1 LVGDLNTDLDRGR
14 LGQGAAAAVCNR
26 LRELDEVL
34 AVMNPPPAAATRDE
48 EIEAK
53 VRARE
58 EARRRRDWTAADEI
72 RQELAQQGVEI
83 TDTPGGPRWRP
94 RG

>member
-1 LVGDLNTDLDRGR
+1 M
-14 LGQGAAAAVCNR
+14 LG
-26 LRELDEVL
+26 
-34 AVMNPPPAAATRDE
+34 VMNPPPAAATRDQE
-48 EIEAK
+48 VEAK
-53 VRARE
+53 VQARE

-83 TDTPGGPRWRP
+83 TDTPGGPRWRR